1 MVGGRL
7 PKKTMVFSATLFLL
21 SDAAAS
27 GANPAPSPIAQFPTP
42 IAQFAPLIFIG
53 VIFYFLL
60 IRPQQKQRKEQQK
73 LIEAL
78 KTGDKVVTSAGI
90 HGLIAN
96 VKEKTVLL
104 KVADNVKIEIDK
116 AAVATVLERSSD
128 ESAS

>member
-1 MVGGRL
+1 MLGGRL

-21 SDAAAS
+21 SDAAAAS
-27 GANPAPSPIAQFPTP
+27 GANPAPNP

>member
-1 MVGGRL
+1 MA
-7 PKKTMVFSATLFLL
+7 MVFSATSLFLL
-21 SDAAAS
+21 DAAA
-27 GANPAPSPIAQFPTP
+27 APAQPNP

-78 KTGDKVVTSAGI
+78 KTGDKVVTSSGI
-90 HGLIAN
+90 HGMISN
-96 VKEKTVLL
+96 VKERTVLL

-116 AAVATVLERSSD
+116 AAVATVVARSAE
-128 ESAS
+128 ESPASAA

>member
-1 MVGGRL
+1 
-7 PKKTMVFSATLFLL
+7 MVFSATLLLL
-21 SDAAAS
+21 SDAAGSPA
-27 GANPAPSPIAQFPTP
+27 APSPIAQF
-42 IAQFAPLIFIG
+42 APLLFIG

-116 AAVATVLERSSD
+116 AAVATVLERSS
-128 ESAS
+128 ETPAS

>member
-1 MVGGRL
+1 M
-7 PKKTMVFSATLFLL
+7 
-21 SDAAAS
+21 
-27 GANPAPSPIAQFPTP
+27 
-42 IAQFAPLIFIG
+42 
-53 VIFYFLL
+53 IFYFLL

-90 HGLIAN
+90 HGLISN

-116 AAVATVLERSSD
+116 ASVATVLERSSD
-128 ESAS
+128 DQAAS

>member
-1 MVGGRL
+1 M
-7 PKKTMVFSATLFLL
+7 T
-21 SDAAAS
+21 AAA
-27 GANPAPSPIAQFPTP
+27 PEAPNP

-73 LIEAL
+73 LIQAL
-78 KTGDKVVTSAGI
+78 KTGDKVITASGI
-90 HGLIAN
+90 HGMISN
-96 VKEKTVLL
+96 VKDRTVLL

-116 AAVATVLERSSD
+116 AAVATVVARSTEESP

>member
-1 MVGGRL
+1 
-7 PKKTMVFSATLFLL
+7 MVFSATALL
-21 SDAAAS
+21 LDATA
-27 GANPAPSPIAQFPTP
+27 PQAPSPIT
-42 IAQFAPLIFIG
+42 QFAPLIFIG

-78 KTGDKVVTSAGI
+78 KTGDKVITSAGI
-90 HGLIAN
+90 HGMISN
-96 VKEKTVLL
+96 VKERTVLL

-116 AAVATVLERSSD
+116 AAVATVVARSTEESS

>member
-1 MVGGRL
+1 MARGRL
-7 PKKTMVFSATLFLL
+7 PKETMVFSATLLL

-27 GANPAPSPIAQFPTP
+27 GATAPSP

-78 KTGDKVVTSAGI
+78 KTGDKVITSAGI
-90 HGLIAN
+90 HGMISN
-96 VKEKTVLL
+96 VKERTVLL

-116 AAVATVLERSSD
+116 AAVATVLEKSS
-128 ESAS
+128 EETAS

>member
-1 MVGGRL
+1 
-7 PKKTMVFSATLFLL
+7 MVFFATALLLDASSSA
-21 SDAAAS
+21 A
-27 GANPAPSPIAQFPTP
+27 GAQAPSPIT
-42 IAQFAPLIFIG
+42 QFAPLIFIG

-78 KTGDKVVTSAGI
+78 KTGDKVITGAGI
-90 HGLIAN
+90 HGMISN
-96 VKEKTVLL
+96 VKERTVLL

-116 AAVATVLERSSD
+116 AAVATVVTRSAEESS

>member
-1 MVGGRL
+1 MAGGRL

-21 SDAAAS
+21 SDTVAS
-27 GANPAPSPIAQFPTP
+27 GANPAPSP